1 MHICRMTVGR
11 FFIVTMIT
19 QLNVAIMHVQ
29 KLRVYDLVDFLMEMC
44 LFLKTDSAKLHK
56 IWQELSSE
64 VSE

>member
-1 MHICRMTVGR
+1 
-11 FFIVTMIT
+11 MIT